1 MWETGRAEVWKGLEK
16 RSSMQ
21 RAASTNTGRRSTQHE
36 QGIRSS
42 WCGWWVKCKAG
53 SSLVCWAGA
62 VRATQ
67 GFSKGKFYILQS
79 SLQVGGSDYS
89 EGKGG
94 RETSEEATMWFG

>member
-67 GFSKGKFYILQS
+67 GFSKGKFYIFT
-79 SLQVGGSDYS
+79 LQVGGSDYS

-94 RETSEEATMWFG
+94 RETSEEATVWFG

>member
-1 MWETGRAEVWKGLEK
+1 M
-16 RSSMQ
+16 
-21 RAASTNTGRRSTQHE
+21 
-36 QGIRSS
+36 
-42 WCGWWVKCKAG
+42 
-53 SSLVCWAGA
+53 CWAGA

-94 RETSEEATMWFG
+94 RETSEEATVWFG